1 MVFAFFSE
9 DFEKVSGDKTEN
21 NDMMDSFE
29 ARKKRK
35 MAKKE
40 QMKKNGTKMN
50 LK

>member
-9 DFEKVSGDKTEN
+9 DFEKVSRDKTEN

-29 ARKKRK
+29 AREKRK

>member
-1 MVFAFFSE
+1 
-9 DFEKVSGDKTEN
+9 
-21 NDMMDSFE
+21 MMDSFE

-40 QMKKNGTKMN
+40 HMKKNGAKMN

>member
-29 ARKKRK
+29 ARKKK

-40 QMKKNGTKMN
+40 HMKKNGTKMN

>member
-35 MAKKE
+35 MSKKE
-40 QMKKNGTKMN
+40 QMKKNGTKIN